1 MALNDIADQGGVNHF
16 GGDAVP
22 LKRRVIATKSGQYA
36 FADVTLHDNDGNPVD
51 LSHADYSSTTVKAR
65 FKDAVTST
73 SAAGVSEADCTVT
86 TAADGEIRCEIPAA
100 VKNVPGIYV
109 GEFAVLDSSER
120 MLFSNTLWV
129 VVDQGLFGSLSDSI
143 GPPSLAEIRLFLRD
157 FSQEN
162 ELLDT
167 VDFDMSE
174 IAAAI
179 TLPVRQWN
187 EVLPPLN
194 RTYSSKDFPWRY
206 HWLIAICAN
215 LFLTAAEHYR
225 RNRLQYSAGG
235 MQIDD
240 KNKANE
246 YEQKA
251 AQMKQE
257 WEQFVRTKKVS
268 LNLSAGYS
276 EVGSPYNYGGR

>member
-1 MALNDIADQGGVNHF
+1 MALNEIADQGSVNHF
-16 GGDAVP
+16 GGGAVP

-51 LSHADYSSTTVKAR
+51 LSHADYSAGTVKAK
-65 FKDAVTST
+65 FKDAVTIT
-73 SAAGVSEADCTVT
+73 SAADVAEADCTIT

-100 VKNVPGIYV
+100 IKNAPGIYI
-109 GEFAVLDSSER
+109 GEFAVLDTSDR
-120 MLFSNTLWV
+120 MLFSNTLWI
-129 VVDQGLFGSLSDSI
+129 VVDEGLFGSLADSI

-157 FSQEN
+157 YSQEN

-167 VDFDMSE
+167 VDFDVSE

-179 TLPVRQWN
+179 TLPVRFWN
-187 EVLPPLN
+187 EILPPLP
-194 RTYSSKDFPWRY
+194 RTYSTKNFPWRY

-215 LFLTAAEHYR
+215 LFLIAGEHYR
-225 RNRLQYSAGG
+225 RNRLAYSAGG
-235 MQIDD
+235 TQIDD

-257 WEQFVRTKKVS
+257 WEQFARTKKVS
-268 LNLSAGYS
+268 LNLNAGYGGI
-276 EVGSPYNYGGR
+276 GSTYQH

>member
-1 MALNDIADQGGVNHF
+1 MALNYINDEGGTDHF
-16 GGDAVP
+16 GGGAVP
-22 LKRRVIATKSGQYA
+22 LKRRVVAVKSGQYA
-36 FADVTLHDNDGNPVD
+36 FADVTLQDNDGNAVD
-51 LSHADYSSTTVKAR
+51 LTDYPPGETPATGSIKAK
-65 FKDAVTST
+65 FKDSVTIT
-73 SAAGVSEADCTVT
+73 SAADIVEATCTIQ
-86 TAADGEIRCEIPAA
+86 TAASGEIRCELPAS
-100 VKNVPGIYV
+100 VKNTPGIYV
-109 GEFAVLDSSER
+109 GEFAVLDDDDR

-129 VVDQGLFGSLSDSI
+129 VVDQGLFGTINDSV

-179 TLPVRQWN
+179 TLPVRFWN
-187 EVLPPLN
+187 EILPPL
-194 RTYSSKDFPWRY
+194 RKTYNTQNFPWRY

-215 LFLTAAEHYR
+215 LFSIAAEHYR
-225 RNRLQYSAGG
+225 RNRLAYSAGG
-235 MQIDD
+235 MQVDD
-240 KNKANE
+240 KNKAND

-257 WEQFVRTKKVS
+257 WERFARSKKVS
-268 LNLSAGYS
+268 LNLNAGYGEYDS
-276 EVGSPYNYGGR
+276 MYS

>member
-22 LKRRVIATKSGQYA
+22 LKRRVLATKSGQYA

-51 LSHADYSSTTVKAR
+51 LSHADYSSTTVKAK
-65 FKDAVTST
+65 FKDAVTIT
-73 SAAGVSEADCTVT
+73 SAAAIPEADCTVT
-86 TAADGEIRCEIPAA
+86 TAAEGEIRCEIPAA
-100 VKNVPGIYV
+100 VKNVPGIYI
-109 GEFAVLDSSER
+109 GEFAVLDASDR
-120 MLFSNTLWV
+120 MLFSNTLWI
-129 VVDQGLFGSLSDSI
+129 VVDEGLFGSLNDSV
-143 GPPSLAEIRLFLRD
+143 GPPSMAEIRLFLRD
-157 FSQEN
+157 YAQEN

-167 VDFDMSE
+167 VDFDLSE

-179 TLPVRQWN
+179 TLPVRFWN
-187 EVLPPLN
+187 EILPPLPH
-194 RTYSSKDFPWRY
+194 TYSSQNFPWRY

-215 LFLTAAEHYR
+215 LFLIAGEHYR

-240 KNKANE
+240 KNKSSE

-257 WEQFVRTKKVS
+257 WEQFARSKKVS
-268 LNLSAGYS
+268 LNLSAGYG
-276 EVGSPYNYGGR
+276 EIGSPYNYGGR

>member
-1 MALNDIADQGGVNHF
+1 MALNNIADQGGVDHF
-16 GGDAVP
+16 GGGAVP

-51 LSHADYSSTTVKAR
+51 LSHADYASTTVKAK
-65 FKDAVTST
+65 FKDAVTIT
-73 SAAGVSEADCTVT
+73 SAADVVSADCTIT
-86 TAADGEIRCEIPAA
+86 TAADGEIRCELPAV
-100 VKNVPGIYV
+100 VKNTPGIYI
-109 GEFAVLDSSER
+109 GEFAVMDASDR
-120 MLFSNTLWV
+120 MLFSNTLWI
-129 VVDQGLFGSLSDSI
+129 VVDEGLFGSLNDSV
-143 GPPSLAEIRLFLRD
+143 GPPSMAEIRLFLRD

-179 TLPVRQWN
+179 TLPVRFWN
-187 EVLPPLN
+187 EILPPLN
-194 RTYSSKDFPWRY
+194 RTYSSQNFPWRY

-215 LFLTAAEHYR
+215 LFSIAAEHYR

-257 WEQFVRTKKVS
+257 WEQFARTKKVS
-268 LNLSAGYS
+268 LNVSAGFGTTAS
-276 EVGSPYNYGGR
+276 SYNYGGR